1 MVFIKRLNFE
11 NLYLQLML
19 KLEMQKE
26 TLSTNLSNWSTILNV
41 GIAIL
46 FVVLMLSGCSIET
59 KLNRNFKGKSFS
71 EVMAVMGAPTTTEN
85 LVGGGTLRTYQK
97 KEMLRETPINTGQFQ
112 YDSFNSPKVLK
123 TEITQFKVDQEGVVT
138 EIKYSSEFSK

>member
-1 MVFIKRLNFE
+1 MSAFVKKSRMNSTRGAFVAGLMVL
-11 NLYLQLML
+11 LLM
-19 KLEMQKE
+19 
-26 TLSTNLSNWSTILNV
+26 V
-41 GIAIL
+41 
-46 FVVLMLSGCSIET
+46 GCSVES

-71 EVMAVMGAPTTTEN
+71 EVMAVKGAPTTIEN

-97 KEMLRETPINTGQFQ
+97 REMLRETPINTGQFQ

-123 TEITQFKVDQEGVVT
+123 TEITQFKVDQDGIVK

>member
-1 MVFIKRLNFE
+1 MNGVGVGLMVL
-11 NLYLQLML
+11 
-19 KLEMQKE
+19 
-26 TLSTNLSNWSTILNV
+26 
-41 GIAIL
+41 
-46 FVVLMLSGCSIET
+46 VLMTGCSVES
-59 KLNRNFKGKSFS
+59 KLSRNFKGKSFS
-71 EVMAVMGAPTTTEN
+71 EVMAVMGAPTTIEN

-97 KEMLRETPINTGQFQ
+97 REMLRETPINTGQFQ

>member
-1 MVFIKRLNFE
+1 MNHATFRIWRKALNAAGASLLLLAF
-11 NLYLQLML
+11 L
-19 KLEMQKE
+19 
-26 TLSTNLSNWSTILNV
+26 T
-41 GIAIL
+41 
-46 FVVLMLSGCSIET
+46 GCSVEA

-71 EVMAVMGAPTTTEN
+71 EVMAVKGAPTTIEN

-97 KEMLRETPINTGQFQ
+97 REMLRETPINTGQFQ

-123 TEITQFKVDQEGVVT
+123 TEITQFKVDQEGVVV